1 MKHFLRS
8 QRVAQL
14 GTVDENGRPH
24 VVPIVFV
31 YADGRLYT
39 PIDKKPKSVAP
50 EGLRRVQ
57 NILHNQHVQILIH
70 NYDEDWSRLGY
81 VQLRG
86 PAELLKRGYE
96 HRRAL
101 RLLERKY
108 PQYSDLPLEG
118 CPIIKVS
125 IERTLTWGRLERPAS
140 DAAVGPSRVTVDG
153 VKRVSAGDRIAFRA
167 KVIRSWVVGDTLS
180 ALVGDAT
187 GLTRIEMG
195 RRRIE
200 EEASYS
206 FWNGLV
212 REYEGG
218 WRSVAL
224 DSASR
229 VRLLRRP
236 VLVTAPANYIERV
249 ASILMKMDRK
259 RSQPPSPNRTV
270 PQAKPRVR
278 R

>member
-1 MKHFLRS
+1 VKHFLQS
-8 QRVAQL
+8 HRVAQL

-31 YADGRLYT
+31 YADERLYT

-50 EGLRRVQ
+50 EGLQRVQ
-57 NILHNQHVQILIH
+57 NILHNEQVQILIH
-70 NYDEDWSRLGY
+70 DYDDDWSRLGY

-86 PAELLKRGYE
+86 RAELLKSGYE

-101 RLLERKY
+101 RHLERKY
-108 PQYSDLPLEG
+108 PQYSDLPLAG
-118 CPIIKVS
+118 CLIIKVS
-125 IERTLTWGRLERPAS
+125 IERTLIWGRLEQPAS
-140 DAAVGPSRVTVDG
+140 DAAVGPSPVTVDG
-153 VKRVSAGDRIAFRA
+153 VKRLSAGDRVAFRA
-167 KVIRSWVVGDTLS
+167 KVVRTWTVGDTLS
-180 ALVGDAT
+180 ALVGDST
-187 GLTRIEMG
+187 GLTRVEMSS
-195 RRRIE
+195 RPIE

-206 FWNGLV
+206 FRNGLV
-212 REYEGG
+212 QEYEGG

-236 VLVTAPANYIERV
+236 VLVTAPADYVERV
-249 ASILMKMDRK
+249 TSMLMKMDRR
-259 RSQPPSPNRTV
+259 RSHPPSLNRTV
-270 PQAKPRVR
+270 PQANPRVR